1 MYTFFW
7 GYFSKPWKRLLRTIS
22 IIIILFFS
30 LVLYDSHY
38 DSDRMICIV
47 ILISIPILSYVIE
60 PFVLKNSLTNN
71 KTKIEN
77 TKISELPDFKTKWFD
92 IKLNKKITTP
102 IWLSFKNEYIK
113 GSTYFLRMI
122 FGVMTIWILGFCLY
136 LMIITSYK
144 RSKSLGLNKRK
155 SIVFSFLIPILLIIS
170 SVIKITELS
179 INNYI
184 ENIERYYLYLGLIYL
199 FLVPHFIFIFKNG
212 NKILFETISTRE
224 KGKQFLNELEK
235 KGPDLS
241 MVGKTVVQHKVGGE
255 THDIDDEFDYPDK
268 TREFKKLKIEIQ
280 KEFPRDNDSKN
291 NNELT

>member
-22 IIIILFFS
+22 VIIILFFS

-77 TKISELPDFKTKWFD
+77 TKISELPDIKTKWFD
-92 IKLNKKITTP
+92 IKLNKKITIP

-113 GSTYFLRMI
+113 GTTYLLRMI
-122 FGVMTIWILGFCLY
+122 FGVLTIWILGLGLY
-136 LMIITSYK
+136 FMVITTYK
-144 RSKSLGLNKRK
+144 RSKSMGINKRN
-155 SIVFSFLIPILLIIS
+155 SIILCILIPVLIMVS

-179 INNYI
+179 INSYI
-184 ENIERYYLYLGLIYL
+184 EDINRYYLFLGMIYL
-199 FLVPHFIFIFKNG
+199 LLTPHFILWLKNG
-212 NKILFETISTRE
+212 NKVLFETISTRE

-235 KGPDLS
+235 KGPNTDN
-241 MVGKTVVQHKVGGE
+241 VGKIVVNIN
-255 THDIDDEFDYPDK
+255 TTMDDYDEPLSEFRK
-268 TREFKKLKIEIQ
+268 LRNLKNEINREFTK
-280 KEFPRDNDSKN
+280 ND
-291 NNELT
+291 